1 MLLIVLVDEEYVD
14 VSVLHQFIFSSAAT
28 IFFLFLTRSVDFCP
42 NFGLHN
48 LHPRW
53 HSQMSYFVH
62 SPEIYRDR
70 EVKKPENIHAHIHI
84 HEAGLDFV
92 SEKNR
97 TKQKS
102 FDS

>member
-48 LHPRW
+48 LRPR
-53 HSQMSYFVH
+53 
-62 SPEIYRDR
+62 
-70 EVKKPENIHAHIHI
+70 
-84 HEAGLDFV
+84 
-92 SEKNR
+92 
-97 TKQKS
+97 
-102 FDS
+102 